1 MSKHLDW
8 KVIII
13 IIITFS
19 EIKNI
24 NTPNMDNIIYGNE
37 INETLCKK
45 LLCKL
50 LLLNIV
56 PIYKSIQQL
65 HNNYKHSRYI

>member
-1 MSKHLDW
+1 
-8 KVIII
+8 
-13 IIITFS
+13 
-19 EIKNI
+19 
-24 NTPNMDNIIYGNE
+24 MDNIIYGNE

-65 HNNYKHSRYI
+65 HNNYKHSRYIY